1 MTRPKPR
8 RVRLDHHLLYR
19 TVKSVAA
26 FRGMP
31 LSQVAVEA
39 DVPLTTLKK
48 MSPGRAESFPPTAD
62 NLLRLIMW
70 MDPDHDLA
78 SYATEPKEDDDCL

>member
-1 MTRPKPR
+1 MTRPKER
-8 RVRLDHHLLYR
+8 GVRLDHHLLYR

-31 LSQVAVEA
+31 LSRVAEEA

-62 NLLRLIMW
+62 NLLRLVMW
-70 MDPDHDLA
+70 LDPDNDLA
-78 SYATEPKEDDDCL
+78 NYATEPEENDEHP